1 MSRPRRTK
9 ADIEADARAAFQ
21 KEIRVRRV
29 ELDMSQNELAAEV
42 GIVPSF
48 MSNLLNNPDK
58 LTAARIRTIV
68 QTLELNPM
76 VVMEFLGYTR
86 KDLQRLL
93 ES

>member
-68 QTLELNPM
+68 QTLELNPL

-86 KDLQRLL
+86 KDLQRLM